1 MIGLMPAEVDSID
14 REKRIAR
21 VRIPGLT
28 DGATE
33 LPEAQFCNPVGDKS
47 EHTEIRILP
56 GDRVWL
62 AFEGGD
68 PRYPVI
74 VGYRPRNQENGV
86 DWRRFHHAN
95 FQFDADST
103 FVIIAGDKVRVVT
116 KVAEVEAS
124 ESATVATKVA
134 KIDASESAT
143 VKSPNVLV
151 DAARSRFTGA
161 VTVEG
166 PFAYMAGMSGTGK
179 ATMSGDLALD
189 GGSIKHNGKSI
200 GDDHKHG
207 GVRAGSDDSG
217 TPT

>member
-74 VGYRPRNQENGV
+74 VGYRPKNQENGV

-95 FQFDADST
+95 FQFDADDQFIINAKT
-103 FVIIAGDKVRVVT
+103 VTVNAEKVIVNAKQ
-116 KVAEVEAS
+116 VEANAS
-124 ESATVATKVA
+124 EKATVV
-134 KIDASESAT
+134 
-143 VKSPNVLV
+143 SPEVLV
-151 DAARSRFTGA
+151 DSASSKFTGA
-161 VTVEG
+161 VEVAG
-166 PFAYMAGMSGTGK
+166 PLTYKAGMTGTGGASIAGDMK
-179 ATMSGDLALD
+179 NNGVNIGSTHTHSGVATG
-189 GGSIKHNGKSI
+189 NGKTGNPS
-200 GDDHKHG
+200 
-207 GVRAGSDDSG
+207 
-217 TPT
+217 

>member
-1 MIGLMPAEVDSID
+1 MIGLMPAEVESID
-14 REKRIAR
+14 RERRIAR

-95 FQFDADST
+95 FQFDADMQ
-103 FVIIAGDKVRVVT
+103 FVINAEKVTINAKTVIAN
-116 KVAEVEAS
+116 AS
-124 ESATVATKVA
+124 EKATVV
-134 KIDASESAT
+134 
-143 VKSPNVLV
+143 SPKVLV
-151 DAARSRFTGA
+151 DSPDTTFTGKVA
-161 VTVEG
+161 VQG
-166 PFAYMAGMSGTGK
+166 PFSYAAGMTGSGK
-179 ATMSGDLALD
+179 ATMTGDMAMSN
-189 GGSIKHNGKSI
+189 GSLTHNGVNVGSA
-200 GDDHKHG
+200 HTHG
-207 GVRAGSDDSG
+207 NVQNGGGKTA

>member
-74 VGYRPRNQENGV
+74 VGYRPKNQENGV

-95 FQFDADST
+95 FQFDADDQ
-103 FVIIAGDKVRVVT
+103 FIINAKTVTVNAEKVVVNA
-116 KVAEVEAS
+116 KQIEANAS
-124 ESATVATKVA
+124 EKATVVSPEVL
-134 KIDASESAT
+134 ID
-143 VKSPNVLV
+143 SP
-151 DAARSRFTGA
+151 DSKFTGK
-161 VTVEG
+161 VEVAG
-166 PFAYMAGMSGTGK
+166 AFTYKAGMTGTGG
-179 ATMSGDLALD
+179 ADI
-189 GGSIKHNGKSI
+189 GGSMKNNGVNI
-200 GDDHKHG
+200 GSTHTHG
-207 GVRAGSDDSG
+207 GVATGSGKTGNPS
-217 TPT
+217 